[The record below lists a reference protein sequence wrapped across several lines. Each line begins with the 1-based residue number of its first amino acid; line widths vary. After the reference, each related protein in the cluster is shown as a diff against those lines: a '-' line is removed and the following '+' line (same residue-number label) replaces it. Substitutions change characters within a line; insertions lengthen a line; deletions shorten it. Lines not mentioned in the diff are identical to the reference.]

1 MRQDGFTLI
10 EVLIAMAITAFIAA
24 ASYTGISTV
33 LTGSEQLRSNGERT
47 RDIGR
52 ALSLIERDLRQLVD
66 RPVRDEFGAWQPAL
80 SGGPLALY
88 PLSVT
93 RAGWF
98 NTLQLPRSDLQR
110 VHYYLDDGDLWR
122 AYNTTLDRAVD
133 VGMQRV
139 MLLEDVDAL
148 ELRFL
153 ADLETLQADRDL
165 VIDTQSWVRNWVA
178 EPGAA
183 PGALPPLPAAL
194 ELRLE
199 LADLG
204 ELRSLYEL
212 PAR

>member
-1 MRQDGFTLI
+1 MRQAGFTLI
-10 EVLIAMAITAFIAA
+10 EVLIAMAITALIAA
-24 ASYTGISTV
+24 ASYTGISNV

-52 ALSLIERDLRQLVD
+52 ALRLIERDLRQVVD

-88 PLSVT
+88 SLSVT

-98 NTLQLPRSDLQR
+98 NTLQRPRSDLQR
-110 VHYYLDDGDLWR
+110 VHYYLEDGDLWR

-133 VGMQRV
+133 AGVQRV

-153 ADLETLQADRDL
+153 ASLETLQADRDL
-165 VIDTQSWVRNWVA
+165 VIDTRDWALNWVA

-212 PAR
+212 PER